1 MKKTYTISV
10 IIMLVLAIVLT
21 YGITMIVFKYKLA
34 KGDGEYSAADKL
46 SEAATVIE
54 RYYIGEY
61 DSNEMTDAAI
71 DAMIKSLNDHW
82 SYYMTA
88 QELEAYTKE
97 SNNEYSGLGIIIEHI
112 EGTGIKIISVYT
124 KSPAGE
130 AGVLTDSI
138 ITTVGETD
146 ISQSSLEDAMLLID
160 EAMKAGEVRLTVTQ
174 PDGSTKS
181 FTLIPGLVETD
192 PVSFEM
198 LPGHIGLIT
207 ISNFEAKCA
216 EQAKSASDRLMAQG
230 AEGLIFDLRNNPG
243 GQLDELLPLLDYLLP
258 EGKIFIRKN
267 IDGTVEE
274 DTSDAKCIKLPMAVL
289 VNEESYSA
297 AEFFAAALKD
307 YDWAIIAG
315 AKTTGKGYAQI
326 TIKLTDGSAIHISS
340 MEYYTPKGE
349 SLAGVGLTP
358 DIEVEMAYE
367 DWLKLYGGTL
377 KHEDDK
383 QLQAAVNA
391 LKDVIKDAA

>member
-21 YGITMIVFKYKLA
+21 YGITMVVFKYKQT

-46 SEAATVIE
+46 SEAVTVIE

-61 DSNEMTDAAI
+61 DSNELTDAAI
-71 DAMIKSLNDHW
+71 DAMIKSLNDRW

-88 QELEAYTKE
+88 KEFEAYTKE

-112 EGTGIKIISVYT
+112 EGAGIKIISVYA

-130 AGVLTDSI
+130 AGILADSI
-138 ITTVGETD
+138 ITAVGELD
-146 ISQSSLEDAMLLID
+146 ITNSSLEDVMSVIE
-160 EAMKAGEVRLTVTQ
+160 EAMKEGEVRLTVTQ
-174 PDGSTKS
+174 PDGTIKD
-181 FTLIPGLVETD
+181 FTLKPGLVETD

-198 LPGHIGLIT
+198 LQNHIGLIT

-274 DTSDAKCIKLPMAVL
+274 DTSDASCIRLPMVVL

-297 AEFFAAALKD
+297 AEFFAAALRD
-307 YDWAIIAG
+307 YEWALIVG

-326 TIKLTDGSAIHISS
+326 TLKLTDGSAIHISS

-349 SLAGVGLTP
+349 SLAGVGLSP
-358 DIEVEMAYE
+358 DIEIDMAHD
-367 DWLKLYGGTL
+367 DWVKLYKGSL
-377 KHEDDK
+377 RHEDDK
-383 QLQAAVNA
+383 QLQAAVAA
-391 LKDVIKDAA
+391 LRDLIKDAA